1 MAVVYASL
9 YQKVEQD
16 ERTSD
21 GDECEKDGESRSI
34 GVVKAAYDQRKRRNK
49 HGKREKNADQVEDDR
64 VEEVVGVVDR
74 PQDDAVGDYRSPIIE
89 SRCAIAEVEGVF
101 PIVDTCTTDALTK
114 RSMDCDIVVI
124 VVIVVCVV
132 VATGALFAFLHAI
145 GVHVIV
151 VVAIGASLSSIV

>member
-1 MAVVYASL
+1 MA
-9 YQKVEQD
+9 
-16 ERTSD
+16 
-21 GDECEKDGESRSI
+21 
-34 GVVKAAYDQRKRRNK
+34 
-49 HGKREKNADQVEDDR
+49 REKNADQVEDGR

-132 VATGALFAFLHAI
+132 VATGASFAFLHAI

-151 VVAIGASLSSIV
+151 VVAIGVSLSSIV